1 MITKPLPAD
10 EAVIEHTFNAV
21 RVRQP
26 IGDIIVGSID
36 AELIQKI
43 TFFDVRR
50 VLKEERD
57 IERYLG
63 IQRPLIEKRVT
74 ELRKYV
80 NFLDATFPTSIIVA
94 VDSDYARYDS
104 ENFLMTL
111 SNTKP
116 GDDGPSIAIRSL
128 CRVIDGQHRI
138 EGLRGFEGECFEV
151 PVSVFVGSDIADQA
165 YVFATVNLEQTK
177 VNKSLALDLYDLAK
191 TRSPYKTC
199 HNIAVALDTKEGSP
213 FYRRIKRLGVT
224 TEGRVGELLAQATV
238 VNGIIDYISE
248 DPKID
253 RDQLLRGKA
262 LERAFGDENEKRCFR
277 NLFIDGEDV
286 KIGKIIEQYFLAVED
301 RWRVAWNFGGKGLVL
316 NRTNGFRA
324 LMSIFGLLY
333 NHVAAPGEY
342 VTKETFKEQFDKVD
356 AEDNAFSTDN
366 FKPGSSGEAALR
378 QFLISHIFD

>member
-36 AELIQKI
+36 VELIQKI

-50 VLKEERD
+50 VMKEERD

-116 GDDGPSIAIRSL
+116 GDDAPSIAIRSL

-138 EGLRGFEGECFEV
+138 EGLRGFVGECFEV

-177 VNKSLALDLYDLAK
+177 VNKSLALDLYELAK

-213 FYRRIKRLGVT
+213 FYHRIKRLGVT
-224 TEGRVGELLAQATV
+224 TEGRVGELLTQATV
-238 VNGIIDYISE
+238 VNGIIGYISE

-253 RDQLLRGKA
+253 RDQLLRGEE

-301 RWRVAWNFGGKGLVL
+301 RWREAWNFGGKGLVL

-324 LMSIFGLLY
+324 LMSIFGRLN

-342 VTKETFKEQFDKVD
+342 VTKEAFKDQFDKVD
-356 AEDNAFSTDN
+356 AEDKYFSTDN
-366 FKPGSSGEAALR
+366 FKPGSSGEAELR
-378 QFLISHIFD
+378 QFLISQIFD